1 MSDAAFQET
10 ARARRRQTYFRLNSH
25 LAQLDNQQLYGLLA
39 GGKAAEKQNRVVKL
53 GSTRIFVKRVPVT
66 YLEYIHMHSTANYYD
81 LPSYFNFGGC
91 GGGLGVFRE
100 IATHI
105 KTTNWVLGG
114 EIGCSHCY
122 TIGGSCPL

>member
-1 MSDAAFQET
+1 MTQRF
-10 ARARRRQTYFRLNSH
+10 RRPPEPDVGRHTSGSTVIWHN

-81 LPSYFNFGGC
+81 LPSYFNFGGG
-91 GGGLGVFRE
+91 GGGLGVFLSL
-100 IATHI
+100 IHI
-105 KTTNWVLGG
+105 
-114 EIGCSHCY
+114 
-122 TIGGSCPL
+122 